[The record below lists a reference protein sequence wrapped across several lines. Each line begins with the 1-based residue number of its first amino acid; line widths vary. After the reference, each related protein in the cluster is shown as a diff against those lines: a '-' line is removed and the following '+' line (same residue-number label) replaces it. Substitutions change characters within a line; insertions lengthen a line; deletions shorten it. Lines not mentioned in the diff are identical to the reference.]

1 MTVPAQNTTFWFKDE
16 FMSMRFA
23 FVVALT
29 LSTTTQAAETS
40 LAWPQFRGPD
50 GSGVAS
56 EAKPPIEFGPDKNV
70 KWKVP
75 APSGLSSP
83 IVAGDKLAITAFDG
97 GKLYTIAYNRDDGAE
112 AWRAEAPTE
121 KIEPFNQSE
130 GSPAASTPATDGEHI
145 VSYFGSCGLFCY
157 DLAGKELWK
166 REMPAVETLGNFGSG
181 VSPIIAD
188 DMVILLRDE
197 PKDPK
202 IIALDLATGDPKWER
217 KRDTKVSYS
226 TPAVWSTPAGK
237 QVAAPGAMRMI
248 GYDLKSGEEKWH
260 VEGMP
265 SASCASPVTADGI
278 LYFAAWSPG
287 ASDDKEFQMP
297 NYDQLLK
304 GEGGDADGD
313 GVVSREEA
321 QKGQLKDFFDNQD
334 ANHDGKLTREEWQ
347 TMLDFLAA
355 GKNSAFALKP
365 GGSGD
370 VTKTHMLWQKTKGL
384 PYVPSAI
391 VYHGQC
397 LMVKDGG
404 IVTAYDAK
412 TGDELY
418 QKRAVA
424 SGSYYASPVAANG
437 HIYFTSLK
445 DGAVTVLKGGAPQPE
460 VVAKNPPL
468 DERVAATPAIAD
480 DVMYIRTAGHLY
492 AFAEKK

>member
-1 MTVPAQNTTFWFKDE
+1 MSKCVVVLLASVVFTSAAQG
-16 FMSMRFA
+16 A
-23 FVVALT
+23 G
-29 LSTTTQAAETS
+29 AAEDS
-40 LAWPQFRGPD
+40 LAWPQFHGPG
-50 GSGVAS
+50 GSGVAHDQ
-56 EAKPPIEFGPDKNV
+56 KPPIEIGPDKNV

-75 APSGLSSP
+75 APNGLSSP
-83 IVAGDKLAITAFDG
+83 IAAGDKLVITAFDN
-97 GKLYTIAYNRDDGAE
+97 GKLYTIAYNRADGAE
-112 AWRAEAPTE
+112 AWRAEALAQ

-130 GSPAASTPATDGEHI
+130 GSPAASTPATDGQRI
-145 VSYFGSCGLFCY
+145 VSYFGSCGLYCY
-157 DLAGKELWK
+157 DLSGKQLWK
-166 REMPAVETLGNFGSG
+166 REMPSVETLGNFGSG

-188 DMVILLRDE
+188 NFVVLVRDE

-202 IIALDLATGDPKWER
+202 IIALDAATGDVKWER

-237 QVAAPGAMRMI
+237 QIAAPGASRMI

-260 VEGMP
+260 VQGMP
-265 SASCASPVTADGI
+265 AASCASPLTSDGV

-297 NYDQLLK
+297 DYDKLLK

-313 GVVSREEA
+313 GVLSRAEA
-321 QKGQLKDFFDNQD
+321 QKSQIKDFFDNQD

-347 TMLDFLAA
+347 MMLDFLAA

-365 GGSGD
+365 GGAGD
-370 VTKTHMLWQKTKGL
+370 VTKTHILWQKTKGL

-391 VYHGQC
+391 VYDGQC

-404 IVTAYDAK
+404 VVTAYDAK

-424 SGSYYASPVAANG
+424 SGNYYASPVAANG
-437 HIYFTSLK
+437 HIYFASQT
-445 DGAVTVLKGGAPQPE
+445 DGTVTVLKSGSPTPK

-468 DERVAATPAIAD
+468 GERLSATPAIAD
-480 DVMYIRTAGHLY
+480 DTLYVRTAGHLY
-492 AFAEKK
+492 AFAETK

>member
-1 MTVPAQNTTFWFKDE
+1 MPVRFTFIL
-16 FMSMRFA
+16 
-23 FVVALT
+23 ALT
-29 LSTTTQAAETS
+29 LCSIARAAEAP
-40 LAWPQFRGPD
+40 LAWPQFRGPNS
-50 GSGVAS
+50 SGVAPD
-56 EAKPPIEFGPDKNV
+56 AKPPIEFGPDKNL
-70 KWKVP
+70 KWKVQ

-83 IVAGDKLAITAFDG
+83 IVAGDKLVITAFDG
-97 GKLYTIAYNRDDGAE
+97 GKLYTIAYNRADGAE
-112 AWRAEAPTE
+112 AWRAEAPAE
-121 KIEPFNQSE
+121 KIEPFNESE
-130 GSPAASTPATDGEHI
+130 GSPAASTPATDGERI

-157 DLAGKELWK
+157 DLVGKELWK

-188 DMVILLRDE
+188 DTVVLLRDE
-197 PKDPK
+197 PRDAK
-202 IIALDLATGDPKWER
+202 IIALDVATGQPKWER
-217 KRDTKVSYS
+217 KRESKVSYS

-237 QVAAPGAMRMI
+237 QIAAPGAMRMI
-248 GYDLKSGEEKWH
+248 GYDLKSGEERWH
-260 VEGMP
+260 VQGMP
-265 SASCASPVTADGI
+265 SACCASPSTSDGL
-278 LYFAAWSPG
+278 LYFAAWAPG
-287 ASDDKEFQMP
+287 AADDKEFQMP
-297 NYDQLLK
+297 SFDQLLK

-313 GVVSREEA
+313 GVISKEEA
-321 QKGQLKDFFDNQD
+321 SKGQLKSFFDAQD
-334 ANHDGKLTREEWQ
+334 GNHDGKLVREEWQ
-347 TMLDFLAA
+347 AMIDAMAA

-365 GGSGD
+365 GGVGD
-370 VTKTHMLWQKTKGL
+370 ITKSHMLWQQSKGL

-391 VYHGQC
+391 VYDGQC
-397 LMVKDGG
+397 VMVKDGG

-445 DGAVTVLKGGAPQPE
+445 DGAVTVLKAGAPQPE

-480 DVMYIRTAGHLY
+480 DAIYMRTAGQLY